1 MKKLWVNFASYAC
14 PNFGSRIKMWHQQQK
29 CNSPLRTK
37 AQAVLVVF
45 GERVTRIGFTSFK
58 RRFSAKIP
66 VANKL
71 I

>member
-1 MKKLWVNFASYAC
+1 
-14 PNFGSRIKMWHQQQK
+14 MWYQQQK

-37 AQAVLVVF
+37 SQSVLVVF

-71 I
+71 PTTGVLFI

>member
-1 MKKLWVNFASYAC
+1 MKELWENFASCAR
-14 PNFGSRIKMWHQQQK
+14 PTSEAVMRHQQQK

-37 AQAVLVVF
+37 SQAVLVVF

-66 VANKL
+66 RVANKL